1 MVFAPAEVPPK
12 NSVIVSNYMAL
23 EESYRLTV
31 TELPGGSLIDCLVGL
46 YNARSNIVL
55 FMVLGLGNRVF

>member
-1 MVFAPAEVPPK
+1 
-12 NSVIVSNYMAL
+12 MAL

-55 FMVLGLGNRVF
+55 FTVLGLGNRVFWDISNP